1 MSAAL
6 PGQLALLAAVP
17 AVPLALA
24 LMLTR
29 RGRWADLGLRIAPWA
44 ALPGLVAVIWAG
56 GTELSMPWLL
66 LGSRVGLDSSGRAFL
81 GFSAFLWLVAGI
93 YSRGY
98 LAHDPRA
105 RRFFAFFLLSMSGN
119 LGLVVALDAL
129 TFFAFYT
136 LMSFASYGLVVH
148 ERSCDNLR
156 AGRVYIVLVVLG
168 EVLVFAGLA
177 LTVTVS
183 DYSFPLGHRE
193 VSPTAVG
200 LLVVGF
206 GIKAGTLPLHVWLPL
221 AHPAAPTPASAVL
234 SGAMIKAGVLGW
246 IRFLPLGVAEL
257 PAWGIT
263 MVAVGLLGVFYGVAV
278 GLSQRDPKVVL
289 AYSSIS
295 QMGYLT
301 VMVGVGLLAPALWP
315 AALAAL
321 LAYVIHHGLAKG
333 ALFLG
338 VGAAAAGPRSLVLL
352 GLALPAVSLAG
363 ASLTSGA
370 SAKAALSGVLSAASL
385 PASQSLGALLWVAA
399 LGTALLMGRFL
410 VVVFARR
417 GPGHPIGRSG
427 WTAWVVSVLAVT
439 TAILWMP
446 GSQLVSAPA
455 ASAPVLA
462 GGILSLL
469 LWRYGPRL
477 AAWPRT
483 VRVPPGDVLVPLA
496 RFGMP
501 MIRKALSAERKLEMF
516 TPRAAV
522 AVADRGGV
530 LASAARLAERRLL
543 DWRIVGIA
551 LLLGLL
557 SMAGLL
563 LAAR

>member
-1 MSAAL
+1 MAL
-6 PGQLALLAAVP
+6 IWARLRAPDI
-17 AVPLALA
+17 ALA
-24 LMLTR
+24 E
-29 RGRWADLGLRIAPWA
+29 A
-44 ALPGLVAVIWAG
+44 AI
-56 GTELSMPWLL
+56 
-66 LGSRVGLDSSGRAFL
+66 
-81 GFSAFLWLVAGI
+81 
-93 YSRGY
+93 
-98 LAHDPRA
+98 
-105 RRFFAFFLLSMSGN
+105 
-119 LGLVVALDAL
+119 
-129 TFFAFYT
+129 
-136 LMSFASYGLVVH
+136 
-148 ERSCDNLR
+148 
-156 AGRVYIVLVVLG
+156 
-168 EVLVFAGLA
+168 
-177 LTVTVS
+177 
-183 DYSFPLGHRE
+183 
-193 VSPTAVG
+193 
-200 LLVVGF
+200 
-206 GIKAGTLPLHVWLPL
+206 
-221 AHPAAPTPASAVL
+221 
-234 SGAMIKAGVLGW
+234 
-246 IRFLPLGVAEL
+246 
-257 PAWGIT
+257 
-263 MVAVGLLGVFYGVAV
+263 

-410 VVVFARR
+410 VVVFVRR
-417 GPGHPIGRSG
+417 GPGHLIGRSG

-469 LWRYGPRL
+469 FWRYGPRL

-496 RFGMP
+496 RWGMP